1 MPPITVSPRAIV
13 NQIKSLLRDRY
24 ASGYPILKEL
34 VQNADDAQARR
45 VRPDALTGW
54 PDADNPLLRG
64 PGPLVVNDG
73 VFRLTGSA
81 RHSCLR

>member
-1 MPPITVSPRAIV
+1 MPGIEVSPRSIV
-13 NQIKSLLRDRY
+13 NQIKSLLQDRY

-45 VRPDALTGW
+45 VRLDALTGR

-64 PGPLVVNDG
+64 PGPSWST
-73 VFRLTGSA
+73 TGCSV
-81 RHSCLR
+81 